1 MSKRVL
7 KLLAIG
13 LMGIGVTSSIY
24 GNKVTDNQ
32 YLNQKNPR
40 LSRKEMKGIEL
51 AREWIR
57 KKEFPSQ
64 DENGKIV
71 YLYGATMPSIVTSPL
86 TLTDIELQAGEVIK
100 NMDIGDSVHW
110 KVMASMSGPN
120 GFEKP
125 HIIIKPTDVGLRT
138 SMVITTDRR
147 TYHIGLVSRQ
157 NDFIPY
163 VGFVYPDDLR
173 KEMEAM
179 FAKQE
184 RRREQHIIPETREN
198 ISQLDFNYSI
208 MGFARWK
215 PVRVYNNG
223 IKTIIQMPDR
233 MKQAEAPALLVLGPK
248 NEEQLVNYRL
258 KGNRFIVDQIFD
270 KAILISGVGSNQ
282 QKITIS
288 REKS

>member
-138 SMVITTDRR
+138 SMVIIRCC
-147 TYHIGLVSRQ
+147 
-157 NDFIPY
+157 
-163 VGFVYPDDLR
+163 
-173 KEMEAM
+173 
-179 FAKQE
+179 
-184 RRREQHIIPETREN
+184 
-198 ISQLDFNYSI
+198 
-208 MGFARWK
+208 
-215 PVRVYNNG
+215 
-223 IKTIIQMPDR
+223 
-233 MKQAEAPALLVLGPK
+233 
-248 NEEQLVNYRL
+248 
-258 KGNRFIVDQIFD
+258 
-270 KAILISGVGSNQ
+270 
-282 QKITIS
+282 
-288 REKS
+288 